1 MKTGFSKWK
10 NCEQIKSSLLRRQRV
25 PFAATQNRA
34 LCQADLSAVNSSDI
48 FARQIAHSCEP
59 RKRLR
64 LLSTDPFPLFGF
76 MRPTMEHGDCLMVCD
91 ENQFLKS
98 TISGTGNAT

>member
-1 MKTGFSKWK
+1 MKTGFSKQK
-10 NCEQIKSSLLRRQRV
+10 SREQIKSSLLRRGRA

-48 FARQIAHSCEP
+48 FARQIAQLCEP

-64 LLSTDPFPLFGF
+64 LLSADPFALFGF
-76 MRPTMEHGDCLMVCD
+76 IQPTMGHGDCLMARG
-91 ENQFLKS
+91 ESHF
-98 TISGTGNAT
+98 